1 MEAAVTAPPRGASGP
16 PAGLLEPQYQPH
28 HRPYGRDDARG
39 IWVWLEQHDGRLEDV
54 GLELAGKARALADAC
69 GEPLTAIL
77 LGRVADVLP
86 SAAER
91 ASRLPVDRVLVAPHP
106 LLGRY
111 ATDVYASALEQL
123 VRAERPA
130 ILLMGATPDGRDL
143 AGRLA
148 VRFYTGLTAD
158 CTDLGIAADG
168 GLLESHVVGF
178 GGGIAAVI
186 KCAHHRP
193 QMATVRPGV
202 FPMPPAPSDGR
213 IAPVRFVS
221 IELDQS
227 VSQTAVIERHV
238 HNGAGLTRAPV
249 VVVGGGGMRGQFGA
263 IEELAALLG
272 GEVGATRVAVD
283 QGWAPRERQIG
294 QTGIVVRPKVAIA
307 CAVSGASQFTV
318 GIDSAQ
324 TVIAIN
330 SDPQAPM
337 FEAADYAVAD
347 DVFQILPALVA
358 QLRLDGATPRPEEA
372 V

>member
-1 MEAAVTAPPRGASGP
+1 MDTAVAM
-16 PAGLLEPQYQPH
+16 LEPQFRPH
-28 HRPYGRDDARG
+28 QRPYGPTDARG
-39 IWVWLEQHDGRLEDV
+39 IWVWLEQHDGRMEDV
-54 GLELAGKARALADAC
+54 GLELVGKARTLADAC
-69 GEPLTAIL
+69 GEPLTAVL
-77 LGRVADVLP
+77 VGRVKDLLP
-86 SAAER
+86 ETAER
-91 ASRLPVDRVLVAPHP
+91 ASLLPADRVIVAPHP

-111 ATDVYASALEQL
+111 ATDVYAAALEQL
-123 VRAERPA
+123 VRAERPSV
-130 ILLMGATPDGRDL
+130 LLMGATPDGRDL

-158 CTDLGIAADG
+158 CTELGIASDG

-202 FPMPPAPSDGR
+202 FPAPGGRRDGR
-213 IAPVRFVS
+213 AAPISVVS
-221 IELDQS
+221 VHLDHAAAR
-227 VSQTAVIERHV
+227 TAVLERHV
-238 HNGAGLTRAPV
+238 HESTGLTRAPV
-249 VVVGGGGMRGQFGA
+249 VVIGGGGMRGQFDVLD
-263 IEELAALLG
+263 ELAALLG

-294 QTGIVVRPKVAIA
+294 QTGVVVRPKVAIA

-330 SDPQAPM
+330 SDPDAPV
-337 FEAADYAVAD
+337 FEAADYVVAD
-347 DVFQILPALVA
+347 DVFQVLPALA
-358 QLRLDGATPRPEEA
+358 SHLRESGERPDG